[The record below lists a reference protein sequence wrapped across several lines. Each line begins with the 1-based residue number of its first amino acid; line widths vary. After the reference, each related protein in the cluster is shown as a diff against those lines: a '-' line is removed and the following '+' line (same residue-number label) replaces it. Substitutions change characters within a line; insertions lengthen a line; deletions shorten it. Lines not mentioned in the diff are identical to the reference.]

1 MTRKRR
7 VPIWY
12 DGELYPT
19 FGAFAAAYGVDQTTL
34 RYRLNKGIPIESALS
49 NLKGVR
55 LRPTGSGESDEQAL
69 YTIDGRPFASLSA
82 IARTYN
88 VSLQTLHNRV
98 KRRNWTL
105 RQAVGLDDPPPSHRF
120 SAEHAIT
127 LDKTTYRSRNAVAR
141 AFGVSPIWLTNRTN
155 RKGNVDL
162 ETALY
167 GDARDWKDIDVNGV
181 TYRHLGALAAA
192 YDIDTTVLYKV
203 LDRGNTLADLV
214 AVFERH
220 PEVKPRVISE

>member
-19 FGAFAAAYGVDQTTL
+19 FGAFAAAYGIDQTTL
-34 RYRLNKGIPIESALS
+34 RQRLNKGIPIETALS

-55 LRPTGSGESDEQAL
+55 CHTTDTDEQPL
-69 YTIDGRPFASLSA
+69 YTIDGRPFASLAA

-88 VSLQTLHNRV
+88 ISLQTLHNRV
-98 KRRNWTL
+98 KRRDWTL

-120 SAEHAIT
+120 SAARAIT
-127 LDKTTYRSRNAVAR
+127 LDGTMYKSRNAVAR
-141 AFGVSPIWLTNRTN
+141 AFGVSPIWLTNRTK

-167 GDARDWKDIDVNGV
+167 GDERDWKDIPVNGV

-192 YDIDTTVLYKV
+192 YGIDTTVLYKV
-203 LDRGNTLADLV
+203 LDRGNTLDELV
-214 AVFERH
+214 RVFERH
-220 PEVKPRVISE
+220 PEVTPRAVSE

>member
-1 MTRKRR
+1 MTRKQR

-12 DGELYPT
+12 DGNLYPT

-49 NLKGVR
+49 NLKGAR
-55 LRPTGSGESDEQAL
+55 IRPTNTDEQPL
-69 YTIDGRPFASLSA
+69 YTIDERPFASLA
-82 IARTYN
+82 AVARAYN
-88 VSLQTLHNRV
+88 ISLQTLHNRV

-120 SAEHAIT
+120 SAERAIT
-127 LDKTTYRSRNAVAR
+127 LDGTMYKSRNAVAR
-141 AFGVSPIWLTNRTN
+141 AFGVSPIWLTNRTK

-167 GDARDWKDIDVNGV
+167 GNARDWKDICINGV

-192 YDIDTTVLYKV
+192 YGIDTTTLYKV
-203 LDRGNTLADLV
+203 LDKGNTLADLI

-220 PEVKPRVISE
+220 PEVVPRVGSE